1 MSKVLLYWQYALT
14 MQLVEGVAWIQY
26 NDNVDLTVVSA
37 FALFFNVT
45 QPIVLAL
52 IIRFG
57 MQVPV
62 RHAFIA
68 NLMYTAL
75 LLTDRVWAFSD
86 IAPAPECNHLELR
99 YWDVPR
105 TTLYML
111 ATLISFLE
119 IPDRVW
125 ALVNISIFLGSL
137 FLAMIITS
145 CGVGLLFCWLI
156 FMSWG
161 CLGCG
166 ALRQTNRREFSK
178 WSHTR
183 DAARVSGCKRCCRP
197 SWCRARLA
205 DRLIIVDASHVSP
218 FSENPIPS

>member
-1 MSKVLLYWQYALT
+1 M
-14 MQLVEGVAWIQY
+14 AWIQY
-26 NDNVDLTVVSA
+26 NDNVDLRVVSA

-145 CGVGLLFCWLI
+145 CGVGSLFCWLI
-156 FMSWG
+156 FMSG
-161 CLGCG
+161 GVLV
-166 ALRQTNRREFSK
+166 AVRYARRI
-178 WSHTR
+178 
-183 DAARVSGCKRCCRP
+183 DANFQNGRIRVTLQGG
-197 SWCRARLA
+197 
-205 DRLIIVDASHVSP
+205 
-218 FSENPIPS
+218 